1 MNLSIRPMA
10 LHEVDVV
17 IDYFHEALPEHLET
31 LGVDPTRLP
40 ARSQWRRSFTN
51 STLRLRENSAR
62 TSLERFLTY
71 LANERYVSCATQNQA
86 YRPSCFSSAMCRCW
100 ICLDWTAPNK
110 DRFE

>member
-40 ARSQWRRSFTN
+40 ARSQWRKLYELDSA
-51 STLRLRENSAR
+51 SPREQR
-62 TSLERFLTY
+62 KSL
-71 LANERYVSCATQNQA
+71 
-86 YRPSCFSSAMCRCW
+86 
-100 ICLDWTAPNK
+100 IGKILDLSGQ
-110 DRFE
+110 